1 MLPTIT
7 RLKTPIKNGGEI
19 TRWVVEG
26 ENYGWD
32 VYDALWD
39 AVKRWI
45 KVVFSSKKS
54 NSKSVHTPPKFN
66 ADKRKTIAKRRK
78 KNKNKKTHR

>member
-26 ENYGWD
+26 ENYGWN
-32 VYDALWD
+32 VYDSLWD
-39 AVKRWI
+39 AVKRWL

-54 NSKSVHTPPKFN
+54 KSKSVHTPPKFN
-66 ADKRKTIAKRRK
+66 ADKRKAIAKRRK